1 MTQRWQKIDA
11 QCPSCHSWQEIV
23 ESMITAMTT
32 ALILLAVALLI
43 AVAFATLRDVHNDGY
58 GRRRPPESHPRDLF
72 DPSIHRA

>member
-1 MTQRWQKIDA
+1 MAQSWQKIDA
-11 QCPSCHSWQEIV
+11 QCPSCHSWQETD

-43 AVAFATLRDVHNDGY
+43 AFATLRDVHNDGY